1 MKIDDKKTNST
12 LSFEDYKKLILEDYQ
27 VIFTSRQT
35 SILGRREVLS
45 GKGTFGIFGDG
56 KELPQIVLNRFFQ
69 AGDIRSGYYRD
80 QTIMMAQGHLD
91 RKSFLR
97 VSMLI
102 QISKMNP
109 CQLVDKWWG
118 IFLILWWM
126 KMGFGWIKPKLKIM
140 FQMFLLQE
148 LKCLD

>member
-56 KELPQIVLNRFFQ
+56 KESYLKLSSIDSFKLVIFVL
-69 AGDIRSGYYRD
+69 DITG
-80 QTIMMAQGHLD
+80 T
-91 RKSFLR
+91 
-97 VSMLI
+97 
-102 QISKMNP
+102 
-109 CQLVDKWWG
+109 
-118 IFLILWWM
+118 
-126 KMGFGWIKPKLKIM
+126 KP
-140 FQMFLLQE
+140 
-148 LKCLD
+148 

>member
-1 MKIDDKKTNST
+1 MKIDSKETNST

-35 SILGRREVLS
+35 SILGRREVLN

-69 AGDIRSGYYRD
+69 VGDIRSGYYRD

-91 RKSFLR
+91 PEKAFCGYLCSFR
-97 VSMLI
+97 Y
-102 QISKMNP
+102 QK
-109 CQLVDKWWG
+109 
-118 IFLILWWM
+118 
-126 KMGFGWIKPKLKIM
+126 
-140 FQMFLLQE
+140 
-148 LKCLD
+148 